1 MNKRKYSMMD
11 KVLSYI
17 LLVLAVFGCTL
28 GLLIVTSTIKL
39 VDSFPISSSRFGF
52 YLIIISLFC
61 FIYSIIII
69 VLSNKQL
76 KRK

>member
-17 LLVLAVFGCTL
+17 LLVLSIFGCTL

>member
-17 LLVLAVFGCTL
+17 LLVFAIFGCTL
-28 GLLIVTSTIKL
+28 GLLLVTSTIKF

-61 FIYSIIII
+61 FIYSII

>member
-17 LLVLAVFGCTL
+17 LLVLAIFGCTL

>member
-17 LLVLAVFGCTL
+17 LLVLAIFGCTL
-28 GLLIVTSTIKL
+28 GLLIVTSTVKL

-52 YLIIISLFC
+52 YLIIFSLFC
-61 FIYSIIII
+61 FIYSIITI
-69 VLSNKQL
+69 VLANKQL

>member
-17 LLVLAVFGCTL
+17 LLVLAIFGCTL

-52 YLIIISLFC
+52 YLIIFSLFC